1 VIPSRRSFIALV
13 GATTIAGALLLL
25 AGCGKNSPS
34 SLLVPTGIR
43 PAPAVPTGGLFGFL
57 VYDTLNYVGLS
68 NAPFPPATVQLFAG
82 ATPVDTFAVGGASR
96 RFDFSNLPPGDYSV
110 VVRSHAFRPAGFGPF
125 RVVDTNRDAGDLG
138 LTANTSDSLASI
150 VYVIGDMPGYTVDEL
165 NTFSTYCDAALVGRW
180 TFPNEFFPPVE
191 ITAGTHR
198 LKFVTDASSTTG
210 NLIGWGGNGATTLTV
225 PVVNEPARFG
235 SGPTTDIVVNFP
247 STGVYAFTFDE
258 RRLTFTIVTAPVP
271 APAASRERAAAPPFA
286 RRSR

>member
-1 VIPSRRSFIALV
+1 MIPRGRSLIALV
-13 GATTIAGALLLL
+13 GAMTMAVALLLL
-25 AGCGKNSPS
+25 SGCGKNSPS

-68 NAPFPPATVQLFAG
+68 SAPFPPATVELFTG
-82 ATPVDTFAVGGASR
+82 ATPVDTVAVGGASR
-96 RFDFSNLPPGDYSV
+96 RFEFSNLPPGDYSM
-110 VVRSHAFRPAGFGPF
+110 VVRSHAFRPAGFGLF
-125 RVVDTNRDAGDLG
+125 RVVDASRDAGDLG
-138 LTANTSDSLASI
+138 LTANTTDSLASI
-150 VYVIGDMPGYTVDEL
+150 VYVIGDMSGYTVDEL
-165 NTFSTYCDAALVGRW
+165 STFSTYCDAALVGRW

-210 NLIGWGGNGATTLTV
+210 NLIGWGGDGAMTLTV
-225 PVVNEPARFG
+225 PIVNAPARFG
-235 SGPTTDIVVNFP
+235 SGPSTDIVVNFP

-258 RRLTFTIVTAPVP
+258 RRLTFTIVPAPVP
-271 APAASRERAAAPPFA
+271 AAASRERAAAPPFA